1 LLEGWVMAESNVA
14 VSHADERWVFLLLTV
29 VLVPVLSVLIVSG
42 FGFAIWISQL
52 ILGPPGI

>member
-1 LLEGWVMAESNVA
+1 MPETQSATSRGNEI
-14 VSHADERWVFLLLTV
+14 RVFLLLTV
-29 VLVPVLSVLIVSG
+29 VLAPVLSVLIVSG